1 MFFLARLFK
10 LDMFTACVASL
21 ANIGGTASAPV
32 LAGTY
37 SGSLVP
43 VGILM
48 ALMGY
53 VIGTPFGILVAHTME
68 MLK

>member
-1 MFFLARLFK
+1 MFIVAKVFK

-32 LAGTY
+32 LAGSY

-53 VIGTPFGILVAHTME
+53 VIGTPFGILTAHIME
-68 MLK
+68 IL